1 MSSGI
6 KMDKSNTEKALNK
19 SKKFIKIPEHSE
31 TTQTAEYNKSI
42 AQNPP
47 SQNMHKLKS
56 NPSTQNHL
64 VINETHKTIF
74 FLSLYGTNG
83 SEGCEVVTGAIN
95 TNQTT
100 VCRIDLKEPKLQNR
114 SEFLPDHRNF
124 DDNRFETI
132 LQYLITLCKCP
143 EEIVKKEKAFQL
155 IKFLLNAMSDGESA
169 LLVID
174 DTQNIFLPLIEQTT
188 ILSRMEAEKE
198 KLLNVII
205 LERNKR
211 IQSLHS
217 PQLKQTCQ
225 SISGRQ
231 KPDRLKIEEII
242 ENIENSLTMNGSKER
257 ICFSNEALTFIRNNS
272 LGISHMANLMLENAH
287 LRLHSKKV
295 EDKKEEIAKNKV
307 ENLRFPE
314 GGIESEGERKLSV
327 MVEPEEKPLY
337 KPKELKKI
345 YLIGLGILA
354 IIIAGVVIYIS
365 GRTWQTLTMFNLDS
379 NQESHQNAQDEN
391 QLAGKTG
398 EHRNY

>member
-1 MSSGI
+1 MQQAISCLLVYQMSSGI
-6 KMDKSNTEKALNK
+6 KMDRSNIEKALNK
-19 SKKFIKIPEHSE
+19 SKKFIKTPEYSE
-31 TTQTAEYNKSI
+31 TMQTAEYNNSK
-42 AQNPP
+42 A
-47 SQNMHKLKS
+47 
-56 NPSTQNHL
+56 QNHL
-64 VINETHKTIF
+64 VMSETHKTFF
-74 FLSLYGTNG
+74 FLSLYGTNE

-100 VCRIDLKEPKLQNR
+100 VCQIDLKEPKLQNH
-114 SEFLPDHRNF
+114 SEFLPDHRNY

-132 LQYLITLCKCP
+132 LQYLIILCKCH

-155 IKFLLNAMSDGESA
+155 IKILLNAMSDGESA

-188 ILSRMEAEKE
+188 ILSRMDAEKG

-217 PQLKQTCQ
+217 PQLKQTYQ
-225 SISGRQ
+225 SVFDRQ
-231 KPDRLKIEEII
+231 KPDRLRIEEII
-242 ENIENSLTMNGSKER
+242 ENIENSLTMNGPKKK

-272 LGISHMANLMLENAH
+272 LGISHMANLMLENTH
-287 LRLHSKKV
+287 LRLRSKKV
-295 EDKKEEIAKNKV
+295 EDEKEEIAKNKV
-307 ENLRFPE
+307 ENLRFHE
-314 GGIESEGERKLSV
+314 GGRESEGERKLFV
-327 MVEPEEKPLY
+327 RDEPEEKPLH

-345 YLIGLGILA
+345 YLIGFGILA

-365 GRTWQTLTMFNLDS
+365 GRTWQTLTMFNLDF